1 MLVLVA
7 AVAAALAPAASAAE
21 RFVPGEALVRYEPG
35 TTSAERAAARERADV
50 TLEDVLGLPRTQL
63 VSFHGSVGSA
73 VARLER
79 SAAVLDA
86 QPNYRYRATAGAP
99 DDSFFAQQ
107 WGLGAS
113 PGVDVLP
120 AWERTRGAGQLIAVV
135 DSGVDLTH
143 PDLIGNLWANPGE
156 TPGNGLDD
164 DANGKVDDVHGYD
177 FVDAD
182 ADPDDFHFHG
192 THVAGIAAAV
202 AGNAEGA
209 AGVAPEARLM
219 ALRALDGNGAGS
231 TSDIAD
237 AVRYA
242 ALEGAQVINLSLAGL
257 AGGSGDPVFF
267 QAVQVA
273 QAARRRGGGG
283 CRVTPAPTTTQPP
296 RSPARSPP
304 RTSSAWQRST
314 RAVLSPATRTT
325 VSPLSMWAR
334 RARRS

>member
-1 MLVLVA
+1 M
-7 AVAAALAPAASAAE
+7 
-21 RFVPGEALVRYEPG
+21 
-35 TTSAERAAARERADV
+35 
-50 TLEDVLGLPRTQL
+50 
-63 VSFHGSVGSA
+63 
-73 VARLER
+73 
-79 SAAVLDA
+79 
-86 QPNYRYRATAGAP
+86 
-99 DDSFFAQQ
+99 
-107 WGLGAS
+107 
-113 PGVDVLP
+113 
-120 AWERTRGAGQLIAVV
+120 IAVV

-156 TPGNGLDD
+156 TAGNGLDD
-164 DANGKVDDVHGYD
+164 DANGKVDDLHGYD

-219 ALRALDGNGAGS
+219 ALRALDGNGSGS

-273 QAARRRGGGG
+273 QAADAVVVAAAGNAG
-283 CRVTPAPTTTQPP
+283 
-296 RSPARSPP
+296 SNND
-304 RTSSAWQRST
+304 ST
-314 RAVLSPATRTT
+314 ATVPCTLAASNLICVAALDPSGALAVYSNYGLTT
-325 VSPLSMWAR
+325 VDVGAPGTAILSSKTDWG
-334 RARRS
+334 ARRSARTSTWASAPGRTSRNERMGGGDAGRGRAGKAATESPAGPYVPNADARLTKASPLALTDAAAGCTST